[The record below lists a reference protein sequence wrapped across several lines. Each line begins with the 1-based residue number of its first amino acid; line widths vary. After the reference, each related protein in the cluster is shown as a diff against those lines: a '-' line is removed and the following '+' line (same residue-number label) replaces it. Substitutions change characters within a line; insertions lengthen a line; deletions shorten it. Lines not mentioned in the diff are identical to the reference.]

1 MRNAIKY
8 SEHDLLSVEGQ
19 LAILLLKSERSASE
33 IYANISASQPTVSK
47 KIARMLDLGMIE
59 VKSPSGDRRV
69 SIYCVTEGFRSFLA
83 QADAIR
89 VMAEIVL

>member
-59 VKSPSGDRRV
+59 VKRV